1 MLVTIITPTIGSPY
15 LKDLLKSIN
24 EQIGLNSDFTI
35 EHFIVIDNAPSHI
48 TEVNTIMNQVN
59 EEKGITRHIFNIPF
73 GSGLNNYKGH
83 KIYSA
88 IPQFANG
95 TYTIFLDDDNFI
107 KAEHIITFL
116 NKMKEDDYDWI
127 YSLRCISDKNN
138 KIVSTDYCESLGYL
152 NHVFYNQNSYLIDTN
167 CYFVKS
173 EIVKQVCHIWNKRAE
188 YNDNDPDRMF
198 GRILMANF
206 KKYVCTKK
214 DTLCY
219 RTIEDGKGVSTELFK
234 NGNNKMYELYKK
246 HDIVTLPTIFLIHF
260 DPKQT
265 ERMIQRIYSSSKD
278 ESRESVAYKQWQ
290 LNLFDDLSDK
300 LHIKNAYTSP
310 FIPSGSIIWVHMCDY
325 NTLPKHILER
335 KDLYKILYTIESPN
349 IRHQAQWDKTFLEN
363 NFDIILTY
371 WNDLF
376 KVRAENTIYFP
387 FIHRYDFN
395 NQNDMKL
402 ITNKEK
408 IPSACILLENR
419 DFKNNYKINETIL
432 EANDYKRKM
441 AVENIA
447 KYIKVYCYGDSWKK
461 VQDEINQRNKNQNVI
476 SKETPSRFL
485 DSDKTIDYYEKH
497 TFSIILENCN
507 ASGYVSEKIYDAWS
521 VSSIPIYYGNF
532 NDQLKKFIGE
542 DIPIDKMMIDL
553 NKIGVENIGNYIN
566 DLYNDDILEIV
577 ENINKYKKIILEKVG
592 INHYNKKVMEIVNT
606 ILN

>member
-1 MLVTIITPTIGSPY
+1 MLITIITPTIGSPY
-15 LKDLLKSIN
+15 LKDLLKSMN

-35 EHFIVIDNAPSHI
+35 EHFIVVDNAPSHI

-59 EEKGITRHIFNIPF
+59 EEKGIIRHIFNIPF

-95 TYTIFLDDDNFI
+95 IYTIFLDDDNFI

-127 YSLRCISDKNN
+127 YSLRSISDKNN
-138 KIVSTDYCESLGYL
+138 KIICSDYCESLGYL
-152 NHVFYNQNSYLIDTN
+152 NHVFYNPNSYLIDTN

-173 EIVKQVCHIWNKRAE
+173 DIVKQVCHIWNKRAE

-206 KKYVCTKK
+206 KKYICTKK
-214 DTLCY
+214 DTLVY
-219 RTIEDGKGVSTELFK
+219 RTIEDGKGVSGDLFK

-246 HDIVTLPTIFLIHF
+246 DDIVTLPTIFLIHF

-265 ERMIQRIYSSSKD
+265 ERMIQRIYSSD
-278 ESRESVAYKQWQ
+278 SRESIAYKQWQ

-310 FIPSGSIIWVHMCDY
+310 FIPSGSIIWIHMCDY

-371 WNDLF
+371 WTDLF
-376 KVRAENTIYFP
+376 KVRTENTIYFP

-441 AVENIA
+441 SVENIA

-461 VQDEINQRNKNQNVI
+461 VQDEINQRNKNKNVI

-485 DSDKTIDYYEKH
+485 DSDKTIDYYEQH

-532 NDQLKKFIGE
+532 NDKLKEFIGE

-592 INHYNKKVMEIVNT
+592 INHYNKKVLEMINT